1 MKRSNAPFR
10 LLAALLTALA
20 LFPAAR
26 ARADH
31 TVAYNETLRFDRSAE
46 AIDFGTVRITDW
58 DGLPAFL
65 RQFPNLRRVDMFGS
79 PIIPRRANALHEQ
92 FPQIRFGWTLRIV
105 SYDHHEH
112 RVRTDA
118 TAFSTLHNNRSTPHT
133 DEELS
138 VLRFCTELRALDIGH
153 NAATRLDFL
162 YDLPELRVLII
173 ALNEITDLTP
183 VASLKHLEYL
193 EMFRNRVVDLS
204 PLSGLDRLKDL
215 NICYNRI
222 TDVSPLFPLTGLE
235 RLWVHYASYYQLADR
250 NLPADQAAAL
260 RGALPGTL
268 IDDVS
273 SPTDGG
279 WRSHPRYDVIH
290 EMFRTGEYIPFPD

>member
-1 MKRSNAPFR
+1 MAAV
-10 LLAALLTALA
+10 LLILALA
-20 LFPAAR
+20 LTWTAAR
-26 ARADH
+26 AED
-31 TVAYNETLRFDRSAE
+31 TVAYSDTLRFPRDAE
-46 AIDFGTVRITDW
+46 AIDFGSVRVTDW

-65 RQFPNLRRVDMFGS
+65 RQFPNLRRVDMFDS

-92 FPQIRFGWTLRIV
+92 FPRIKFGWTLRIV

-153 NAATRLDFL
+153 NAATNLDFL
-162 YDLPELRVLII
+162 YSLPELRVLII

-183 VASLKHLEYL
+183 VQSLPHLEYL
-193 EMFRNRVVDLS
+193 EMFRNRVADLS
-204 PLSGLDRLKDL
+204 PLSGLTELRDL

-250 NLPADQAAAL
+250 SLPEDQVAAL
-260 RGALPGTL
+260 RRALPGTV
-268 IDDVS
+268 IDNAS

-279 WRSHPRYDVIH
+279 WRSHPRYDVIYD
-290 EMFRTGEYIPFPD
+290 MFRTGEYIPFAP